1 VVIILDIEQKK
12 RREREKE
19 IRASFLFWPQLCF
32 FSLDDDDVCMCMYVR
47 VFVCD
52 VISIH

>member
-1 VVIILDIEQKK
+1 VVIILDIEQK

-32 FSLDDDDVCMCMYVR
+32 FSLDDVYVR
-47 VFVCD
+47 MFVCD